1 MLHEKIIRKVDTV
14 NNRIPIKKIFF
25 LPTMSPSLP
34 KGRRNIAEDK
44 MKLLMT
50 QPRPMAFAWN
60 SLPIDGSAK
69 LAAELRK
76 GTRKAAKAETRST
89 DFLNELLSLSSEFM
103 IFSY

>member
-1 MLHEKIIRKVDTV
+1 MLQEKIIRKVDMV

-34 KGRRNIAEDK
+34 KGRRNIAEDR

-60 SLPIDGSAK
+60 SLPIDGSAR
-69 LAAELRK
+69 LAAELRN

-89 DFLNELLSLSSEFM
+89 DFLNELLSLSSEFI
-103 IFSY
+103 IFS